1 MALGQVRVQA
11 RVRVRVRVAE
21 ERRGLRRRRPKVR
34 LVPARRAPVR
44 QVRVRRA
51 ARAREQV
58 LLGQPAQERPQEE
71 VPLLR
76 GSQER
81 PAAKVVGA
89 ARPMR
94 LPVGVQVRPESV
106 ARVGRVWEFAAHR
119 PPLTVPR
126 AGPEHGVRIKP
137 RRPLSPRRHE
147 LWKSLREAA
156 GAAGAAAAASRTQG
170 ALCRSS
176 SNSAWARRS
185 RRKR

>member
-11 RVRVRVRVAE
+11 RVRGRVRVWVAE
-21 ERRGLRRRRPKVR
+21 EGRGLQRRPTV
-34 LVPARRAPVR
+34 RRAPAPR
-44 QVRVRRA
+44 

-71 VPLLR
+71 VLLPR
-76 GSQER
+76 GPQEQ

-94 LPVGVQVRPESV
+94 RPVGVQVRQEKVARV
-106 ARVGRVWEFAAHR
+106 ARVGRVGKFAAHR
-119 PPLTVPR
+119 PPLTVQR

-137 RRPLSPRRHE
+137 RWPLSPRQHE

-156 GAAGAAAAASRTQG
+156 EAAGAAAAA
-170 ALCRSS
+170 
-176 SNSAWARRS
+176 
-185 RRKR
+185 